1 MVLPHGEFGA
11 FVPRFPSRAVYAG
24 RRGVGV
30 MRDAHGVDDG
40 RVAQGR
46 VDQGRVDQGGANQG
60 RVNQPVVEPATLLA
74 VAQRVLAELAGPG
87 AVLRPD
93 QLVAAQALVC
103 DRRRVLCVQ
112 ATGWGKS
119 AVYWIA
125 AAALRAAGSGP
136 VLVVS
141 PLLALMRDQVT
152 AASRAGLKAVT
163 LNSSNFDDW
172 AAIEKQL
179 ADDEV
184 DVLLT
189 SPERL
194 ASARFSES
202 VLPGLLARL
211 GMLVIDEAHCVS
223 DWGFDFRPDYQR
235 LTRLLTSTRDD
246 LPVLATTATANDRV
260 TRDVAAQLAVGS
272 AVEPLVL
279 RGTLARS
286 SLQLGVVPGLTALQ
300 RYAWVAAALD
310 RLDGSGIVYVLT
322 VADTYRLAE
331 FLTSRGHAVAAYS
344 GQLDA
349 DERERV
355 EDSLRRNEIKA
366 VVSTSALGMG
376 YDKPDLAFCVHVG
389 SPASPVAYY
398 QQVGRA
404 GRALDTAVAV
414 LLPAETDERVWA
426 YFADAST
433 PDPAVAELVL
443 STLTSSAEPLS
454 LPKLE
459 DSTGARRGR
468 LESLLKILA
477 VDGAVQRVGSG
488 WQATGE
494 PWIFDADRYAAL
506 GAARATEAGIMRSYA
521 AGAGCLMSFLR
532 LSLDDPHAGEPCGV
546 CSVCTGTLPAGLAP
560 TPTTSD
566 VDAARVF
573 ARGVDVVIEPRKLW
587 PSGSPRK
594 GRIGTFLGDGRALAF
609 ADDPGWSDL
618 VVRLTHDGAP
628 DAEIPAEVAA
638 GVVDLLSRWA
648 RQWPERPTAVA
659 AIPSRAHPQLVGS
672 LARHI
677 ADVGHL
683 ALIEPFE
690 LDGPRPISGV
700 ASAQRVAAVSSSLRS
715 AADAE
720 VPADDVYTSGWTMTV
735 AAALLAEAGATAVYP
750 LVLHRRP

>member
-1 MVLPHGEFGA
+1 VTQT
-11 FVPRFPSRAVYAG
+11 R
-24 RRGVGV
+24 
-30 MRDAHGVDDG
+30 
-40 RVAQGR
+40 
-46 VDQGRVDQGGANQG
+46 
-60 RVNQPVVEPATLLA
+60 VEPEQLLA
-74 VAQRVLAELAGPG
+74 VATRVLRELAGPS

-93 QLVAAQALVC
+93 QLAAAQALVC
-103 DRRRVLCVQ
+103 DGRRVLCVQ

-136 VLVVS
+136 VLVIS
-141 PLLALMRDQVT
+141 PLLALMRDQV
-152 AASRAGLKAVT
+152 AAAQRAGLRAVT
-163 LNSSNFDDW
+163 LNSANVDDW

-194 ASARFSES
+194 ASARFAES
-202 VLPGLLARL
+202 VLPNLLERL

-235 LTRLLTSTRDD
+235 LTRLLTSTRPD

-260 TRDVAAQLAVGS
+260 TRDVADQLAAGS
-272 AVEPLVL
+272 TDAPGNTEAAGNTVAPLVL

-322 VADTYRLAE
+322 VADTVRLAD

-344 GQLDA
+344 GQLETA
-349 DERERV
+349 ERERI
-355 EDSLRRNEIKA
+355 EDQLQRNEIKA

-376 YDKPDLAFCVHVG
+376 YDKPDLAFCLHVG

-414 LLPAETDERVWA
+414 LLPAETDDRVWA

-433 PDPAVAELVL
+433 PDPTLAASVL
-443 STLTSSAEPLS
+443 SALGETAEPLS

-459 DSTGARRGR
+459 EATGSRRGR
-468 LESLLKILA
+468 LEALLKILA
-477 VDGAVQRVGSG
+477 VDGALRRVGGG
-488 WQATGE
+488 WEATGE
-494 PWIFDADRYAAL
+494 PWVFDEKRYAAL
-506 GAARATEAGIMRSYA
+506 AAARATEAGIMRSYA
-521 AGAGCLMSFLR
+521 AGSGCLMSFLR
-532 LSLDDPHAGEPCGV
+532 LSLDDPHAGVPCGV
-546 CSVCTGTLPAGLAP
+546 CSVCTGVLPAGLVFSP
-560 TPTTSD
+560 SESD
-566 VDAARVF
+566 VDTARIF
-573 ARGVDVVIEPRKLW
+573 ARGIDVVIEPRKLW
-587 PSGSPRK
+587 PAGSIDRTGAARK
-594 GRIGTFLGDGRALAF
+594 GRIGNVLVDGRALAF

-618 VVRLTHDGAP
+618 VVPLTRESAADRELPP
-628 DAEIPAEVAA
+628 DVAA
-638 GVVDLLSRWA
+638 GVVELLARWA
-648 RQWPERPTAVA
+648 REWPTRPTTVV
-659 AIPSRAHPQLVGS
+659 AIPSRTHPLLISS
-672 LARHI
+672 LAGHI
-677 ADVGHL
+677 AEIGRLNMVD
-683 ALIEPFE
+683 ALE
-690 LDGPRPISGV
+690 LRGPRPVSGV
-700 ASAQRVAAVSSSLRS
+700 ASGQRVAAVTASL
-715 AADAE
+715 
-720 VPADDVYTSGWTMTV
+720 VPAVGLAEGSLPAGPILLVDDVYSSGWTMTV
-735 AAALLAEAGATAVYP
+735 AASLLDELGATAVYP

>member
-1 MVLPHGEFGA
+1 MKQQGMKQQGA
-11 FVPRFPSRAVYAG
+11 EQPR
-24 RRGVGV
+24 
-30 MRDAHGVDDG
+30 
-40 RVAQGR
+40 
-46 VDQGRVDQGGANQG
+46 
-60 RVNQPVVEPATLLA
+60 VEPADLQE
-74 VAQRVLAELAGPG
+74 VAQRVLAALAGPS
-87 AVLRPD
+87 ALLRPD
-93 QLVAAQALVC
+93 QLVAARALVC

-152 AASRAGLKAVT
+152 AAERAGLRAVT

-194 ASARFSES
+194 ASARFAET
-202 VLPGLLARL
+202 VLPNLLSRL

-260 TRDVAAQLAVGS
+260 TRDVATQLGAGS

-310 RLDGSGIVYVLT
+310 RLEGSGIVYVLT

-344 GQLDA
+344 GQLET
-349 DERERV
+349 DEREQV
-355 EDSLRRNEIKA
+355 EDRLRRNEIKA

-376 YDKPDLAFCVHVG
+376 YDKPDLAFCLHVG

-433 PDPAVAELVL
+433 PDPAVAQRVL
-443 STLTSSAEPLS
+443 ATLNESGEPLS

-477 VDGAVQRVGSG
+477 VDGAIRRVGGG
-488 WQATGE
+488 WEATGE
-494 PWIFDADRYAAL
+494 PWVFDDERYAAL
-506 GAARATEAGIMRSYA
+506 GAARAAEAGIMRSYA

-546 CSVCTGTLPAGLAP
+546 CSVCTGALPAGLASK
-560 TPTTSD
+560 PTTAD
-566 VDAARVF
+566 IDAARVF
-573 ARGVDVVIEPRKLW
+573 MRGVDVVIEPRKLW
-587 PSGSPRK
+587 PSGGARK
-594 GRIGTFLGDGRALAF
+594 GRIGTVLAEGRALAF
-609 ADDPGWSDL
+609 ADDPGWADL
-618 VVRLTHDGAP
+618 VVRLTREGAP
-628 DAEIPAEVAA
+628 DAELPSEVAA
-638 GVVDLLSRWA
+638 GVVELLARWA
-648 RQWPERPTAVA
+648 RQWPERPTAIA
-659 AIPSRAHPQLVGS
+659 AIPSRAHPLLVAS

-677 ADVGHL
+677 AEVGHL
-683 ALIEPFE
+683 ELLAPFE
-690 LDGPRPISGV
+690 IDGPVPVSEV
-700 ASAQRVAAVSSSLRS
+700 ASAQRVAAVASSLRL
-715 AADAE
+715 AAGVE
-720 VPADDVYTSGWTMTV
+720 MPPGPILLVDDVYTSGWTMTV
-735 AAALLAEAGATAVYP
+735 AAAMLGEAGAAAVYP

>member
-1 MVLPHGEFGA
+1 VDRDTG
-11 FVPRFPSRAVYAG
+11 
-24 RRGVGV
+24 GVGV
-30 MRDAHGVDDG
+30 VRH
-40 RVAQGR
+40 AQG
-46 VDQGRVDQGGANQG
+46 VEQQ
-60 RVNQPVVEPATLLA
+60 RVNQPQVEPAALLA
-74 VAQRVLAELAGPG
+74 VAQRVLAELAGPT

-152 AASRAGLKAVT
+152 AAERAGLRAVT

-172 AAIEKQL
+172 ATIEKQL

-194 ASARFSES
+194 ASARFAET
-202 VLPGLLARL
+202 VLPNLLARL

-260 TRDVAAQLAVGS
+260 TRDVAAQLGAGS
-272 AVEPLVL
+272 SLEPLVL

-349 DERERV
+349 DDRERV

-376 YDKPDLAFCVHVG
+376 YDKPDLAFCLHVG

-404 GRALDTAVAV
+404 GRALETAVAV

-433 PDPAVAELVL
+433 PDPAVAARVL
-443 STLTSSAEPLS
+443 ATLNSSAEPMS
-454 LPKLE
+454 VPKLE
-459 DSTGARRGR
+459 EATGARRGR

-477 VDGAVQRVGSG
+477 VDGAVQRVGTG

-494 PWIFDADRYAAL
+494 PWVFDDERYAAL
-506 GAARATEAGIMRSYA
+506 GAARAAEAGIMRSYA

-532 LSLDDPHAGEPCGV
+532 LALDDPHAGEPCGV
-546 CSVCTGTLPAGLAP
+546 CSVCTGALPAGLAS
-560 TPTTSD
+560 TPTMSD

-587 PSGSPRK
+587 PSGGAGGSSPVRK
-594 GRIGTFLGDGRALAF
+594 GRIGTVLGEGRALAF
-609 ADDPGWSDL
+609 ADDPGWADL
-618 VVRLTHDGAP
+618 VVRLTREGAP
-628 DAEIPAEVAA
+628 DGELPSEVAA
-638 GVVDLLSRWA
+638 GVVELLARWA
-648 RQWPERPTAVA
+648 REWPARPTAVA
-659 AIPSRAHPQLVGS
+659 AIPSRTHPLLVAS

-677 ADVGHL
+677 AEVGHL
-683 ALIEPFE
+683 ELLAPFE
-690 LDGPRPISGV
+690 IAGPRPVSGV
-700 ASAQRVAAVSSSLRS
+700 ASAQRVAAVTSSLRL
-715 AADAE
+715 AAGAA
-720 VPADDVYTSGWTMTV
+720 VPPGPILLVDDVYSSGWSMTI
-735 AAALLAEAGATAVYP
+735 AAAMLGEAGAAAVYP

>member
-1 MVLPHGEFGA
+1 MRHG
-11 FVPRFPSRAVYAG
+11 
-24 RRGVGV
+24 GVSASCAMLMG
-30 MRDAHGVDDG
+30 MN
-40 RVAQGR
+40 VAQ
-46 VDQGRVDQGGANQG
+46 
-60 RVNQPVVEPATLLA
+60 PSVEPATLLA

-172 AAIEKQL
+172 ASIEKQL

-322 VADTYRLAE
+322 VAATYRLAE

-355 EDSLRRNEIKA
+355 EDSLRRNDIKA

-433 PDPAVAELVL
+433 PDPAVAALVL
-443 STLTSSAEPLS
+443 STLNSSGEPLS

-494 PWIFDADRYAAL
+494 PWAFDSERYAAL
-506 GAARATEAGIMRSYA
+506 AAARATEAGIMRSYA

-532 LSLDDPHAGEPCGV
+532 LSLDDPHAGEP
-546 CSVCTGTLPAGLAP
+546 
-560 TPTTSD
+560 
-566 VDAARVF
+566 
-573 ARGVDVVIEPRKLW
+573 
-587 PSGSPRK
+587 
-594 GRIGTFLGDGRALAF
+594 
-609 ADDPGWSDL
+609 
-618 VVRLTHDGAP
+618 
-628 DAEIPAEVAA
+628 
-638 GVVDLLSRWA
+638 
-648 RQWPERPTAVA
+648 
-659 AIPSRAHPQLVGS
+659 
-672 LARHI
+672 
-677 ADVGHL
+677 
-683 ALIEPFE
+683 
-690 LDGPRPISGV
+690 
-700 ASAQRVAAVSSSLRS
+700 
-715 AADAE
+715 
-720 VPADDVYTSGWTMTV
+720 
-735 AAALLAEAGATAVYP
+735 
-750 LVLHRRP
+750 

>member
-1 MVLPHGEFGA
+1 VTQT
-11 FVPRFPSRAVYAG
+11 
-24 RRGVGV
+24 
-30 MRDAHGVDDG
+30 
-40 RVAQGR
+40 RVAP
-46 VDQGRVDQGGANQG
+46 DQLL
-60 RVNQPVVEPATLLA
+60 VVAI
-74 VAQRVLAELAGPG
+74 RVLRELAGPS

-103 DRRRVLCVQ
+103 EGRRVLCVQ

-136 VLVVS
+136 VLVIS
-141 PLLALMRDQVT
+141 PLLALMRDQVV
-152 AASRAGLKAVT
+152 AAQRAGLRAVT
-163 LNSSNFDDW
+163 LNSANVDDW

-179 ADDEV
+179 ADGEV

-194 ASARFSES
+194 ASARFAES
-202 VLPGLLARL
+202 VLPNLLERL

-235 LTRLLTSTRDD
+235 LTLLLTSTRPD

-260 TRDVAAQLAVGS
+260 TRDVAHQLAAGS
-272 AVEPLVL
+272 ATEPLVL

-286 SLQLGVVPGLTALQ
+286 SLHLGVVPGLSALE

-310 RLDGSGIVYVLT
+310 RLGGSGIVYVLT
-322 VADTYRLAE
+322 VADTVRLAD

-349 DERERV
+349 YERERI
-355 EDSLRRNEIKA
+355 EDQLQRNEIKA

-376 YDKPDLAFCVHVG
+376 YDKPDLAFCLHVG

-414 LLPAETDERVWA
+414 LLPAETDDRVWA

-433 PDPAVAELVL
+433 PDPALGTSVL
-443 STLTSSAEPLS
+443 SALATASQPLS

-459 DSTGARRGR
+459 DATGSRRGR
-468 LESLLKILA
+468 LEALLKILA
-477 VDGAVQRVGSG
+477 VDGAVRRVGTG

-494 PWIFDADRYAAL
+494 PWVFDEERYAAVA
-506 GAARATEAGIMRSYA
+506 AARAIEAGIMRSYA
-521 AGAGCLMSFLR
+521 AGSGCLMSYLR
-532 LSLDDPHAGEPCGV
+532 LSLDDPHAGVPCGV
-546 CSVCTGTLPAGLAP
+546 CSVCTGVLPAGLANSASA
-560 TPTTSD
+560 SD
-566 VDAARVF
+566 VDTARVF
-573 ARGVDVVIEPRKLW
+573 ARGIDVVIEPRKLW
-587 PSGSPRK
+587 PAGSLDRAGTARK
-594 GRIGTFLGDGRALAF
+594 GRIGSGIADGRALAF
-609 ADDPGWSDL
+609 ADDPGWADR
-618 VVRLTHDGAP
+618 VVGLTDARAP
-628 DAEIPAEVAA
+628 DVELPDDVA
-638 GVVDLLSRWA
+638 GGIVELLARWA
-648 RQWPERPTAVA
+648 REWPARPTTVV
-659 AIPSRAHPQLVGS
+659 AIPSRTHPLLISS

-677 ADVGHL
+677 ATVGRLDLVDAL
-683 ALIEPFE
+683 AWR
-690 LDGPRPISGV
+690 GPRPVAGVGSG
-700 ASAQRVAAVSSSLRS
+700 QRVAAVTGSLVPTS
-715 AADAE
+715 ALL
-720 VPADDVYTSGWTMTV
+720 PPGPILLIDDVYSSGWTMTV
-735 AAALLAEAGATAVYP
+735 AASLLDELGATAVYP

>member
-1 MVLPHGEFGA
+1 VRHA
-11 FVPRFPSRAVYAG
+11 Q
-24 RRGVGV
+24 
-30 MRDAHGVDDG
+30 GVD
-40 RVAQGR
+40 
-46 VDQGRVDQGGANQG
+46 
-60 RVNQPVVEPATLLA
+60 QPRVEPAALQA
-74 VAQRVLAELAGPG
+74 VAQRVLAALAGPS

-152 AASRAGLKAVT
+152 AAERAGLRAVT

-172 AAIEKQL
+172 AAIEKRL

-194 ASARFSES
+194 ASARFAET
-202 VLPGLLARL
+202 VLPNLLARL

-260 TRDVAAQLAVGS
+260 TRDVAVQLGAGS

-310 RLDGSGIVYVLT
+310 RLEGSGIVYVLT

-344 GQLDA
+344 GQLEA
-349 DERERV
+349 AEREQV
-355 EDSLRRNEIKA
+355 EESLRRNEIKA

-376 YDKPDLAFCVHVG
+376 YDKPDLAFCLHVG

-433 PDPAVAELVL
+433 PDPAVAQRVL
-443 STLTSSAEPLS
+443 STLNESAEPLS

-459 DSTGARRGR
+459 DTTGARRGR

-477 VDGAVQRVGSG
+477 VDGAVRRVGSG
-488 WQATGE
+488 WEVTGE
-494 PWIFDADRYAAL
+494 PWVFDHERYAAL
-506 GAARATEAGIMRSYA
+506 GAARAAEAGIMRSYA

-546 CSVCTGTLPAGLAP
+546 CSVCTGALPAGLAA
-560 TPTTSD
+560 TPTTAD

-587 PSGSPRK
+587 PTASARYVVPSGGSGGGAAAGAVVRK
-594 GRIGTFLGDGRALAF
+594 GRIGAVLGEGRALAF
-609 ADDPGWSDL
+609 ADDPGWADL
-618 VVRLTHDGAP
+618 VVRLTREGAP
-628 DAEIPAEVAA
+628 DAELPSDVAT
-638 GVVDLLSRWA
+638 GVVELLARWA
-648 RQWPERPTAVA
+648 RQWPERPTSVA
-659 AIPSRAHPQLVGS
+659 AIPSRTHPLLVAS
-672 LARHI
+672 VARHI
-677 ADVGHL
+677 AEVGRL
-683 ALIEPFE
+683 DLLTPFE
-690 LDGPRPISGV
+690 IDGPRPVSEV
-700 ASAQRVAAVSSSLRS
+700 ASAQRVAAITSGLRL
-715 AADAE
+715 AAGVD
-720 VPADDVYTSGWTMTV
+720 VPPGPILLVDDVYASGWTMTV
-735 AAALLAEAGATAVYP
+735 AAAMLGEAGATAVYP